1 MFNCYNTKAYI
12 YVCLCQSVYFF
23 KILVVKPS
31 EDPSLSIVS
40 LQELDL
46 CSSCHSGNSSMKKGV
61 GLTVDPKPSISHS
74 IIPSTNFSKFELDF
88 KTDQDTEASSRRR
101 IYDVFGNVDDVF
113 DTNLERKRIENE
125 INSAL
130 KSLKTNFLLTLAF
143 LVLCLILYFLPNIIS
158 LVVISVA
165 KGMIPLLTSITNFDK
180 ISNLFHSYIA
190 NFSLKFRS

>member
-1 MFNCYNTKAYI
+1 M
-12 YVCLCQSVYFF
+12 SVYVKVYIFL
-23 KILVVKPS
+23 KIIVVKPS

-101 IYDVFGNVDDVF
+101 IFDVFGNVDDVF

-143 LVLCLILYFLPNIIS
+143 LVLFLILYFLPSIIS
-158 LVVISVA
+158 VVVISVA